1 MRRDDDPSGAALPPS
16 PLRARPPEPPR
27 RRGLKGGGIRRQMV
41 NRFRSTERTGRSVGI
56 MIMEGSR
63 DTEDG
68 DGAQGLPKKPA
79 PVRSPPPPRTGTL
92 TAIMEIGEFNP
103 VCALCRRAEAPGD
116 ARRSPPARAVADYL
130 LSPRRCKAKPAG
142 ALRELQRRPSRPSV
156 IGYRLSVIGYQ
167 LSAIQGEARLH
178 GLHQHEHFTALPP
191 LDNALTDFLTGNEDI
206 SGIPPPSERSGDR

>member
-16 PLRARPPEPPR
+16 PLRARPPEPPPPAGVER
-27 RRGLKGGGIRRQMV
+27 GGIRRQMV

-130 LSPRRCKAKPAG
+130 FKDHKPPAMQGEARQRVTRTPTATLST
-142 ALRELQRRPSRPSV
+142 
-156 IGYRLSVIGYQ
+156 IGYRLSAISYRLSAISYRLSVIGYPGRSPPARAT
-167 LSAIQGEARLH
+167 SARTFH
-178 GLHQHEHFTALPP
+178 
-191 LDNALTDFLTGNEDI
+191 
-206 SGIPPPSERSGDR
+206 RSAATR

>member
-16 PLRARPPEPPR
+16 PLRAGPPEPPPPAGVER
-27 RRGLKGGGIRRQMV
+27 GGIRRQMV

-116 ARRSPPARAVADYL
+116 ARRSPPARHANSNGDPL
-130 LSPRRCKAKPAG
+130 DH
-142 ALRELQRRPSRPSV
+142 
-156 IGYRLSVIGYQ
+156 RLSAIGYQ
-167 LSAIQGEARLH
+167 LSAISYRLSRAKPACT
-178 GLHQHEHFTALPP
+178 GYISTNISP
-191 LDNALTDFLTGNEDI
+191 LCRHSIT
-206 SGIPPPSERSGDR
+206 R

>member
-1 MRRDDDPSGAALPPS
+1 
-16 PLRARPPEPPR
+16 
-27 RRGLKGGGIRRQMV
+27 MV

-116 ARRSPPARAVADYL
+116 ARRSPPARAV
-130 LSPRRCKAKPAG
+130 
-142 ALRELQRRPSRPSV
+142 
-156 IGYRLSVIGYQ
+156 
-167 LSAIQGEARLH
+167 
-178 GLHQHEHFTALPP
+178 
-191 LDNALTDFLTGNEDI
+191 
-206 SGIPPPSERSGDR
+206 